1 MRKINFQII
10 LCYILWLITTIFTFY
25 LLLLFR
31 GFYLKIMPFITKN
44 ILVINFVDKLLFIIF
59 VILALGIIMGIES
72 YYRKGIFKNNLLQ
85 RFLYITGIEIFL
97 LFIFQYLPPSL
108 YGAFPNI
115 FQIFIGILELGLALF
130 LIYISQRK
138 PL

>member
-1 MRKINFQII
+1 MRKLNFQII
-10 LCYILWLITTIFTFY
+10 LCYILWLITTTFTFY

-44 ILVINFVDKLLFIIF
+44 ILVINFVDKLLFIVF
-59 VILALGIIMGIES
+59 AVLALGIIMGVEN
-72 YYRKGIFKNNLLQ
+72 YYRKGLFRNNLLQ
-85 RFLYITGIEIFL
+85 RFLYITGIEIFI

-108 YGAFPNI
+108 YGVFPNN
-115 FQIFIGILELGLALF
+115 FQVLMGILKLGAAIF